1 MSEWGRLEGKR
12 IDERNFLLIFFTS
25 SIELLVRIWW
35 IWRGYRKSLMN
46 ATEMFRSL
54 AYALV
59 SKLTLSLTWLV
70 LFLVLK
76 VLLMKEAFSRSIS
89 LCLVIFF
96 FFLLLRLSAL
106 CFVFVFVGLFQSWDF
121 LLISAMRKDKL
132 IFLLLRGFC
141 WIFADWLDFYHL
153 LLLHLH

>member
-1 MSEWGRLEGKR
+1 MIFIRSLFVLLKTLKTLSTISPLHLRQTKGKARAKVSEWGRLEGRR
-12 IDERNFLLIFFTS
+12 IDERNFLLFFFTS

-59 SKLTLSLTWLV
+59 SKLTLSFTWLV
-70 LFLVLK
+70 RFLVLK

-96 FFLLLRLSAL
+96 SPPTPERAL
-106 CFVFVFVGLFQSWDF
+106 FCICFCGI
-121 LLISAMRKDKL
+121 IS
-132 IFLLLRGFC
+132 
-141 WIFADWLDFYHL
+141 
-153 LLLHLH
+153 